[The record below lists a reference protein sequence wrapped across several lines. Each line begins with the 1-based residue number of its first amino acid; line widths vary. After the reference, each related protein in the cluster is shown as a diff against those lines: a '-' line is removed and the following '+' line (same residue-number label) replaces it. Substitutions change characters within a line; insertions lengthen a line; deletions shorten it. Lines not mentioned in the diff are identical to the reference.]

1 MASCGAEL
9 NQANAAID
17 LTDDGENNTRGVPA
31 SVVDVWQQALHSA
44 HGAGCV
50 FKKKTSSRSGGGWE
64 IRRWHL
70 YKFVLA

>member
-17 LTDDGENNTRGVPA
+17 LTDNGKENTRMVPA
-31 SVVDVWQQALHSA
+31 SVVDMWQQELHSA

-50 FKKKTSSRSGGGWE
+50 FKKKTSSRSGGGWA
-64 IRRWHL
+64 IKGWHL

>member
-17 LTDDGENNTRGVPA
+17 LTDNGKENTRMVPA
-31 SVVDVWQQALHSA
+31 SVVDMWQQELHSA

-50 FKKKTSSRSGGGWE
+50 FKKKTHIKKKTE
-64 IRRWHL
+64 IKGWHL